1 MEFTDAL
8 DASEPPCDT
17 AAAADAR
24 ADAARATAGRPA
36 DLQTTALVV
45 IALVVVLVAIRM
57 AAAFF
62 IPLVVSVFL
71 SYALSPLVAR
81 LQAWRVPRV
90 VGATIVMS
98 VFVTLCTAAVY
109 RAGTDAADLLEQLP
123 QAVEKVR
130 LSFAAWQHDGL
141 NPLHHVQETAAELE
155 KLAVAAQPAPSEPPA
170 KPAAPPALDVRSILV
185 VGTGTAII
193 IAGQVVSVLFLT
205 FFLLIAGNLF
215 RHKLIQ
221 VVGRPLARRKTAL
234 RILDDVH
241 RLNQHYF
248 LVILVVNLAV
258 GAATGLAM
266 HAIGVDRA
274 LVWGVAAAVLCIIPY
289 LGAAA
294 LAAAAG
300 LATYVQL
307 GGLAPALLAIGVV
320 LAIAG
325 VLGIGLQTWLMGR
338 AARMNAPA
346 VFVALLFWGMLW
358 GAWGLLLGV
367 PIMLALKT
375 ACDHVRS
382 LRGWGA
388 LLGP

>member
-1 MEFTDAL
+1 MDFTDAL
-8 DASEPPCDT
+8 DASESPCDP
-17 AAAADAR
+17 AAADAR
-24 ADAARATAGRPA
+24 GDAARATAGRPSN
-36 DLQTTALVV
+36 LQTTALVV

-71 SYALSPLVAR
+71 SYTLSPLVAR

-90 VGATIVMS
+90 VGATVVMS
-98 VFVTLCTAAVY
+98 IFVTLCAAAVY
-109 RAGTDAADLLEQLP
+109 RAGSDAADLLELLP

-155 KLAVAAQPAPSEPPA
+155 KLAVAAQPAPSEPRA

-193 IAGQVVSVLFLT
+193 VAGQVVSVLFLT

-221 VVGRPLARRKTAL
+221 VVGRSLGRRKIAL

-248 LVILVVNLAV
+248 LVIVVVNLAV

-274 LVWGVAAAVLCIIPY
+274 LVWGVAATVLCIIPY

-307 GGLAPALLAIGVV
+307 GGLAPALLAIGAV

-375 ACDHVRS
+375 TCDHVRS

>member
-1 MEFTDAL
+1 LEFTNAL
-8 DASEPPCDT
+8 DVSEPPCDT
-17 AAAADAR
+17 AAAPDAR
-24 ADAARATAGRPA
+24 PDAARATGRAA

-45 IALVVVLVAIRM
+45 IALVVVLVAVRM

-71 SYALSPLVAR
+71 SYTLSPLVAR

-90 VGATIVMS
+90 VGATVVML
-98 VFVTLCTAAVY
+98 VFVTLCAAAVY
-109 RAGTDAADLLEQLP
+109 RAGSDAADVLELLP

-185 VGTGTAII
+185 VGTGTAFIV
-193 IAGQVVSVLFLT
+193 AGQVVSVLFLT

-221 VVGRPLARRKTAL
+221 VVGRSLRRRKIAL

-248 LVILVVNLAV
+248 LVIVAVNLAV

-274 LVWGVAAAVLCIIPY
+274 LAQHGRGHTPDRRTRRVGRNRFVTRCVGAKKRAGTRVAFSSTRRP
-289 LGAAA
+289 
-294 LAAAAG
+294 
-300 LATYVQL
+300 
-307 GGLAPALLAIGVV
+307 
-320 LAIAG
+320 
-325 VLGIGLQTWLMGR
+325 
-338 AARMNAPA
+338 AAR
-346 VFVALLFWGMLW
+346 VY
-358 GAWGLLLGV
+358 
-367 PIMLALKT
+367 
-375 ACDHVRS
+375 RY
-382 LRGWGA
+382 
-388 LLGP
+388 